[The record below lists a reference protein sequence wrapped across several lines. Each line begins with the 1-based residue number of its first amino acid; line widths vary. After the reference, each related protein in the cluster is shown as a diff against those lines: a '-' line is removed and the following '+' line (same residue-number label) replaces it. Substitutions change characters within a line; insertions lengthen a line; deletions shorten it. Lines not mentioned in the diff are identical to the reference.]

1 MTHRSDRTEIY
12 SRVTP
17 DALTRTTLSLIELDN
32 ALEYLKE
39 RMMFYEDMGVTA
51 RRPITGHSA
60 LSTLLTTI
68 LQEERCRIPSRLF
81 IRSHRIGFSRL
92 RGSSIL
98 PTLSKCEQIR
108 EYGF

>member
-60 LSTLLTTI
+60 LSTLLPTI
-68 LQEERCRIPSRLF
+68 LQEEKVQYPIKAIYTFSQNRFFKVARAIDLAYF
-81 IRSHRIGFSRL
+81 I
-92 RGSSIL
+92 
-98 PTLSKCEQIR
+98 KV
-108 EYGF
+108 